1 MGEEK
6 SGEAEKPK
14 EFVIL
19 NVYANDYLTSLVT
32 EIEAVSLP
40 KKIQKILAKLYLQ
53 LHKTASNSSKVMDA
67 FQLMT

>member
-1 MGEEK
+1 MGEEN

-19 NVYANDYLTSLVT
+19 SVYANDYLTSLLT

-40 KKIQKILAKLYLQ
+40 KKIQKILAKSNLQ
-53 LHKTASNSSKVMDA
+53 LPYTKLPQTVAK
-67 FQLMT
+67 